1 MKQALLIVALATMC
15 LAVQPAAASLGSETA
30 AGLVMAA
37 TSLQNQPSTPP
48 SQPDATVD
56 ITVEKET
63 SAWYANP
70 VWLAIGGLGLLLLIV
85 LIVMAARGG
94 GGSTVVTSK

>member
-1 MKQALLIVALATMC
+1 MKKTLLIVALATMW
-15 LAVQPAAASLGSETA
+15 LAAQPAAAALSSDTA

-37 TSLQNQPSTPP
+37 TSLQNQPSAP
-48 SQPDATVD
+48 SPPDASVD
-56 ITVEKET
+56 IKVEKDA
-63 SAWYANP
+63 AWYANP
-70 VWLAIGGLGLLLLIV
+70 VWLAIGGLAVLLLIV